1 MGEREE
7 LPDREGLLW
16 PLALFF
22 VLALLGSLIWLGYR
36 LYNDHANSI
45 GWLWPI
51 SVVLSG
57 ILLYARRF
65 WIAIHLPDFPSVSA
79 RITATQKAIDA
90 ATQRIA
96 AIETAVSGLSTSL
109 GAITA
114 QLKARQ
120 EVDAKINEIAEQF
133 GASGALRKSLDAIEA
148 KVAKL

>member
-1 MGEREE
+1 MGEHEE
-7 LPDREGLLW
+7 LPDREGIFW
-16 PLALFF
+16 PLTLFF

-36 LYNDHANSI
+36 LYNDHADWV
-45 GWLWPI
+45 GWLLPV
-51 SVVLSG
+51 SVLLSG
-57 ILLYARRF
+57 ILYARRF
-65 WIAIHLPDFPSVSA
+65 WIAIQARYFPTVSA
-79 RITATQKAIDA
+79 GITATQKAIDA

-96 AIETAVSGLSTSL
+96 AIETAVSDLSTSI